1 MSNHFL
7 SLAKERYSVRRY
19 QPEPV
24 SPEIIEKLL
33 EAARW
38 APSAG
43 NLQPWFFYV
52 VTKQKDKEM
61 LAQAALNQ
69 RFVAQAPVCIVVCA
83 EPERSARV
91 YGNRGRYL
99 YCYQDTAAA
108 AQNILLA
115 AAGFGLGAC
124 WVGAFKE
131 DEVKRCLAMPEGRVP
146 VAIIPVGR
154 PADNPAHRPGRREI
168 SEIVCYV

>member
-1 MSNHFL
+1 MPDLF
-7 SLAKERYSVRRY
+7 SLIKNRYSTRRFK
-19 QPEPV
+19 PDPV

-33 EAARW
+33 EAACW

-52 VTKQKDKEM
+52 VGKQKDKEM
-61 LAQAALNQ
+61 LATAALNQ
-69 RFVAQAPVCIVVCA
+69 HFVAQAPICIVVCA

-115 AAGFGLGAC
+115 AVDFGLGAC
-124 WVGAFKE
+124 WVGAFRE
-131 DEVKRCLAMPEGRVP
+131 EEVKRCLSTPAGRVP
-146 VAIIPVGR
+146 VAIIPVGYA
-154 PADNPAHRPGRREI
+154 ADGPGHRPRRREI
-168 SEIVCYV
+168 AEIASYL

>member
-1 MSNHFL
+1 MSEV
-7 SLAKERYSVRRY
+7 LALIKSRYSVRRFKSD
-19 QPEPV
+19 PV
-24 SPEIIEKLL
+24 APEIVAQLC

-52 VTKQKDKEM
+52 VTRPEDKEM
-61 LAQAALNQ
+61 LAAAALNQ
-69 RFVAQAPVCIVVCA
+69 RFVARAPVCIVVCA

-91 YGNRGRYL
+91 YGNRGRNL

-115 AAGFGLGAC
+115 ASGFGLGAC
-124 WVGAFKE
+124 WVGAFQE
-131 DEVKRCLAMPEGRVP
+131 EEVKRCLAMPAGRVP
-146 VAIIPVGR
+146 VAIIPIGY
-154 PADNPAHRPGRREI
+154 PADNPVHRPGRREI
-168 SEIVCYV
+168 TEIVTYL

>member
-1 MSNHFL
+1 MADLL
-7 SLAKERYSVRRY
+7 SLIKERYSVRRFK
-19 QPEPV
+19 PDPV
-24 SPEIIEKLL
+24 SPEIVAGLL
-33 EAARW
+33 DAARW

-52 VTKQKDKEM
+52 VTKEKDKEA
-61 LAQAALNQ
+61 LACAALNQ
-69 RFVAQAPVCIVVCA
+69 RFIADAPVCIVVCA

-91 YGNRGRYL
+91 YGNRGRHL

-115 AAGFGLGAC
+115 AVAFGLGAC

-131 DEVKRCLAMPEGRVP
+131 EEIKHYLAMPAGRVP
-146 VAIIPVGR
+146 VALIPAGY
-154 PADNPAHRPGRREI
+154 PADDPAHRPRRRQL
-168 SEIVCYV
+168 SEITSYV

>member
-1 MSNHFL
+1 MPDL
-7 SLAKERYSVRRY
+7 LTLIKKRYSVRRFK
-19 QPEPV
+19 PDPV
-24 SPEIIEKLL
+24 PPEIIAGLL

-52 VTKQKDKEM
+52 VTRQKEKEM
-61 LAQAALNQ
+61 LAAAALNQ

-83 EPERSARV
+83 EPDRSARV
-91 YGNRGRYL
+91 YGDRGRHL

-115 AAGFGLGAC
+115 ATGYGLGTC

-131 DEVKRCLAMPEGRVP
+131 EEVRRSLAMPAGRVP
-146 VAIIPVGR
+146 VALIPAGY
-154 PADNPAHRPGRREI
+154 PADDSVHRPGRREV
-168 SEIVCYV
+168 SEISTCL

>member
-1 MSNHFL
+1 MPDL
-7 SLAKERYSVRRY
+7 PALIQKRYSVRRF
-19 QPEPV
+19 QSAPV
-24 SPEIIEKLL
+24 SSEIIAGLL

-52 VTKQKDKEM
+52 VTGQNEKEL
-61 LAQAALNQ
+61 LAAAALNQ
-69 RFVAQAPVCIVVCA
+69 RFIAQAPVCIVVCA

-91 YGNRGRYL
+91 YGDRGRRL

-115 AAGFGLGAC
+115 AVGYGLGAC

-131 DEVKRCLAMPEGRVP
+131 EEVRRSLTMPAGRVP
-146 VAIIPVGR
+146 VALIPAGY
-154 PADNPAHRPGRREI
+154 PADDPVHRPGRREV
-168 SEIVCYV
+168 SEIAAYV